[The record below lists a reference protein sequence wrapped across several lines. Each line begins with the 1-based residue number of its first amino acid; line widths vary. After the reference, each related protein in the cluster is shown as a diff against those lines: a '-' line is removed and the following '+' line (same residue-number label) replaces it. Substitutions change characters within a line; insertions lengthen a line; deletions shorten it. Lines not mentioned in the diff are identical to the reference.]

1 MSKQFASV
9 ITEGVW
15 EVGRAEGNPRRIDN
29 EGGDFLTSFV
39 PRGRKFDMIDYSSES
54 QIPLGLLAPPPSQG
68 KTLIGTHTY
77 RNIKNC

>member
-54 QIPLGLLAPPPSQG
+54 QIPLGLLAPPPPIPGQN
-68 KTLIGTHTY
+68 IDRYTY
-77 RNIKNC
+77 IP